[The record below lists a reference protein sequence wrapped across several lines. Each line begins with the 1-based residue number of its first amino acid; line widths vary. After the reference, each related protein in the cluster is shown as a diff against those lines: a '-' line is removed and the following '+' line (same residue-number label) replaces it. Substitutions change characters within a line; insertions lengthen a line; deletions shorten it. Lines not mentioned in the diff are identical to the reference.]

1 MHVVSLIARP
11 GGLSPF
17 FANDLRRAFRGG
29 ELKWLATGEA
39 AEFEV
44 QHFKDVSETL
54 RQDVSQAGVDLNVVP
69 AAGRRKKLLL
79 ADMDSTMIE
88 QECIDEMA
96 AHVGIG
102 AQVAEITALAMDG
115 KLDFEEAVDA

>member
-1 MHVVSLIARP
+1 MIVSMIAKSGALTEAHVAQVP
-11 GGLSPF
+11 G
-17 FANDLRRAFRGG
+17 AVR
-29 ELKWLATGEA
+29 WLAQGEA
-39 AEFEV
+39 AEVEGALPDGV
-44 QHFKDVSETL
+44 REALDAE
-54 RQDVSQAGVDLNVVP
+54 GVDVNILP
-69 AAGRRKKLLL
+69 EGSRRKKLLI